1 MRNINE
7 LRLKS
12 QALAK
17 AFNGLPKGYTHFN
30 LCDDLAD
37 GRSYLGLDSDCI
49 CLLHFLIKRSRADDW
64 KPGTQPLVAWSR
76 FFVCHYFGWSE
87 DKLGRVEKKIADLC
101 FIAFIDTSNCKRFLN
116 RTADGSI
123 AEESG
128 GISLAPL
135 GVRLNEIV
143 TAAHEQREE
152 VKALFNTYGEMFR
165 IRSELLTFSKC
176 KDLPKELGG
185 LAATIAKNLPKRRN
199 QKLTIGELKTM
210 LTEAKEALAKLRTYL
225 GINDFD
231 AQQQCLPSAEI
242 PANAETATADEAQHA
257 TAPARV
263 NPVAQCGREIS
274 AVNMQSLHRKNAVH
288 KDPDSNSLKRD
299 SNLLGIL
306 TASPE
311 IFQAYL
317 EHEHQRSA
325 ASDWQTSLTAALE
338 RYAQDLTLKPSV
350 VGRLMHDYGYSSA
363 LKAVFA
369 LGRMAEKGAT
379 IHNPAA
385 YALSLARKGSA
396 MMQ

>member
-7 LRLKS
+7 LRLKA

-49 CLLHFLIKRSRADDW
+49 CLLHFLIKRSRANDW
-64 KPGTQPLVAWSR
+64 KPGAQPLVAWSR

-87 DKLGRVEKKIADLC
+87 DKLRRVEKEIADLC
-101 FIAFIDTSNCKRFLN
+101 FIAFIDTANCKRFLN
-116 RTADGSI
+116 RTADGTI

-135 GVRLNEIV
+135 GARLKEIV

-165 IRSELLTFSKC
+165 IRSDLLNFSKC
-176 KDLPKELGG
+176 KDLPEELNG
-185 LAATIAKNLPKRRN
+185 LAATIAKKLPKRRN

-210 LTEAKEALAKLRTYL
+210 LTEAKDTLAKLRTYL
-225 GINDFD
+225 GINDFE
-231 AQQQCLPSAEI
+231 AKQQCLAAAEL
-242 PANAETATADEAQHA
+242 AATGEGQEATAR
-257 TAPARV
+257 ARA

-274 AVNMQSLHRKNAVH
+274 AVNIQSLHRKNAVH

-325 ASDWQTSLTAALE
+325 ASDWQTSLTTALE

-385 YALSLARKGSA
+385 YALSLARKGSD